1 MAFLADAAVPGA
13 LASGSGFN
21 VWQSL
26 GGLALVF
33 GLLILCLKLLGRFNR
48 RRNPGQT
55 SLLTVWHLG
64 PRREVQV
71 LRLGD
76 EVHYIYRHEGAMVL
90 LKQEPLRHWESSPA
104 AARSGE
110 TPARLGG
117 LLQSF
122 QAMRP

>member
-1 MAFLADAAVPGA
+1 MVFLGDAAVPGT
-13 LASGSGFN
+13 LVSGSGFN

-90 LKQEPLRHWESSPA
+90 LKQEPLQQWESSHTA
-104 AARSGE
+104 AVAEE
-110 TPARLGG
+110 TPVRLGG
-117 LLQSF
+117 LLQSL
-122 QAMRP
+122 QALRP